1 MLGGSVAAPPPDID
15 LTPWAVAVAV
25 AGAAVG
31 PQFAQYVSAYA
42 LILMGWFAGL
52 LYGLFTRAP
61 ESKLPVWAYSLFTF
75 LVTMVATVPISQV
88 AADYVPFSYTALL
101 FPIAVA
107 IPAIPDKW
115 GTIGVWAFER
125 WQAVRGVKP

>member
-25 AGAAVG
+25 AGARREPAVRAVRQRLRLD
-31 PQFAQYVSAYA
+31 PD
-42 LILMGWFAGL
+42 GWFAGL

-125 WQAVRGVKP
+125 WQAARGVKP